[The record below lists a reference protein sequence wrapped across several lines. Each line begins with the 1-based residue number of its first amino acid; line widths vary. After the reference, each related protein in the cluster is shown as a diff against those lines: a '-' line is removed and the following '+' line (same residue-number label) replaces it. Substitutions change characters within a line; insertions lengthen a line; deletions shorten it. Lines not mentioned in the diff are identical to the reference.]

1 MTIPGID
8 YYSAIAIYSEIGDIK
23 RFPDAEH
30 LSSYTG
36 LVPRVDQIG
45 ENAIYGHITKSGP
58 SLVRYFIVNSV
69 HTPIK
74 LSPTLKKYTE
84 NSKRG

>member
-1 MTIPGID
+1 M
-8 YYSAIAIYSEIGDIK
+8 IYSEIGDIK

-58 SLVRYFIVNSV
+58 SLLMYFIVNSV
-69 HTPIK
+69 HTIIK
-74 LSPTLKKYTE
+74 LSPTFKKYTE